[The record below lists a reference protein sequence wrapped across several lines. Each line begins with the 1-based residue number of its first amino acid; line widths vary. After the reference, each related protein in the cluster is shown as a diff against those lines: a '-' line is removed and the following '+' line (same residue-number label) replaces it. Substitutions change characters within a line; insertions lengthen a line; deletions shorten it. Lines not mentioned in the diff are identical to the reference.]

1 MSKKLT
7 KTNSYSVLVKKIQQ
21 ELSSLEFFVKRRT
34 AEAYWRVGKFIHKH
48 LLEQRERAGYGH
60 TLFERLA
67 RDVDR
72 DPTTLSR
79 AVKFYRTYPILAER
93 QELNWNHYKCLI
105 TVKDKE
111 ERKRLEDKIIE
122 KEWDAQKLQEYLS
135 QKRLVEVLKSDSN
148 KPAPKL
154 DFTRG
159 RLYTYS
165 LVRPAEN
172 SGGLLIDLGFRM
184 RREFDKARSL
194 RLKQGDSI
202 CVSKNRDKFSFAK
215 TAVAKDELFTYSA
228 RVGKVID
235 GDTLWAVVDTGFGI
249 FIEQK
254 FRLRGIDCAE
264 INTELGQRAKRF
276 VQSRLSKLDFIV
288 VKTYKDSTDKYDRY
302 LTDIFYLADEDD
314 EQRVTQEGQYL
325 NQELLDERLAYVW

>member
-1 MSKKLT
+1 MTKKLT
-7 KTNSYSVLVKKIQQ
+7 KTNGYSVLVKNIQE

-48 LLEQRERAGYGH
+48 LLEQGERAGYGH

-67 RDVDR
+67 KDVDR

-79 AVKFYRTYPILAER
+79 AVKFYRIYPILAER

-122 KEWDAQKLQEYLS
+122 KEWDAQKLAEYLN
-135 QKRLVEVLKSDSN
+135 QQRFIEVLKSDSN

-165 LVRPAEN
+165 LVKFAEE
-172 SGGLLIDLGFRM
+172 SKGLLIDLGFRM
-184 RREFDKARSL
+184 RREFDKAGSL
-194 RLKQGDSI
+194 RLKEGGSI
-202 CVSKNRDKFSFAK
+202 CVSKNGHKFSFAK

-235 GDTLWAVVDTGFGI
+235 GDTLWAVIDTGFGI

-254 FRLRGIDCAE
+254 LRLRGIDCAE
-264 INTELGQRAKRF
+264 IDTELGQRAKRF
-276 VQSRLSKLDFIV
+276 VQSRLNRLDLIV
-288 VKTYKDSTDKYDRY
+288 IKTHKDTADKYDRY
-302 LTDIFYLADEDD
+302 LADIFYLADEDN
-314 EQRVTQEGQYL
+314 EQRVAQEGHYL
-325 NQELLDERLAYVW
+325 NQELLDANLAVFW